1 MYKYLPN
8 GSVVLLKY
16 TDHRIM
22 TYGRFQKDKVTG
34 KVYDYAG
41 CYYPEGIQDSSEVL
55 LFNADDI
62 NLVFFVGY
70 QDVDEFAYRA
80 ALHAAI
86 EGKNNA
92 E

>member
-8 GSVVLLKY
+8 GSVVLLKN

-22 TYGRFQKDKVTG
+22 TYGRFQKEKSSG

-41 CYYPEGIQDSSEVL
+41 CYYPEGIQDSNEVL
-55 LFNADDI
+55 LFNAEDI

-80 ALHAAI
+80 ALHKAI
-86 EGKNNA
+86 EEKKSV